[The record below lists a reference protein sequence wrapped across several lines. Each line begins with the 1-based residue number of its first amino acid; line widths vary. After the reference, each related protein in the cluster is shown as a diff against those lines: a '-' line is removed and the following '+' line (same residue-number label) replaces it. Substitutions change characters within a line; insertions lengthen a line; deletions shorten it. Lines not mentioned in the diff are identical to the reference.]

1 MPIKLLRGVCVL
13 GGISVLKSFFSV
25 GGGGGGGGLVPY
37 FLGGT
42 SKNHPVE

>member
-25 GGGGGGGGLVPY
+25 GGGGGGGLVPY
-37 FLGGT
+37 FFGWD
-42 SKNHPVE
+42 